1 MSLLHS
7 EYRDRLAHWQRVLA
21 SDFYRPLE
29 SIQFDGFTTMRH
41 LTPGQAAQGPF
52 CPMEEGTAWGHTW
65 EYMWC
70 RADITLP
77 EAAADK
83 TVAMELDLG
92 GEATLFVNGKA
103 FGTRRA
109 EWVSVPHHYIC
120 DNILTHCAQPGER
133 FSLLFEVY
141 AGHYFPD
148 VGGCSTGP
156 VLPGTL
162 QDPAAEGCRSRMGR
176 NTFGIWNENAY
187 QLWMDVSTLSM
198 LMDELPED
206 SLRASQI
213 ADGLERYTRIVDF
226 EQPAE
231 TRDECYRQARAS
243 LRPLLEC
250 HNGSTAPLMAAV
262 GNSHL
267 DLAWLWP
274 MQETHRKTARTFAA
288 QLRLLEQYPEYRY
301 IQSQPAA
308 YEMCREHYPELYERI
323 RSAVRSG
330 RWIAEGAM
338 YVEPDTNI
346 PSGEALVRQ
355 LVFGKRFYRDELGID
370 SQVLWLPDT
379 FGYSAVLPQLLA
391 GCGVRYLVTQK
402 IFWSYN
408 EGDPFPYHYFNWKG
422 MDGSQ
427 VVSFLP
433 TNYTYRTDPKELCG
447 VWKKRVQKRHLEDF
461 LIPFGYATLKGCPR

>member
-213 ADGLERYTRIVDF
+213 ADGLG
-226 EQPAE
+226 
-231 TRDECYRQARAS
+231 YR
-243 LRPLLEC
+243 
-250 HNGSTAPLMAAV
+250 V
-262 GNSHL
+262 
-267 DLAWLWP
+267 
-274 MQETHRKTARTFAA
+274 
-288 QLRLLEQYPEYRY
+288 
-301 IQSQPAA
+301 
-308 YEMCREHYPELYERI
+308 
-323 RSAVRSG
+323 
-330 RWIAEGAM
+330 
-338 YVEPDTNI
+338 
-346 PSGEALVRQ
+346 
-355 LVFGKRFYRDELGID
+355 
-370 SQVLWLPDT
+370 
-379 FGYSAVLPQLLA
+379 
-391 GCGVRYLVTQK
+391 
-402 IFWSYN
+402 
-408 EGDPFPYHYFNWKG
+408 
-422 MDGSQ
+422 
-427 VVSFLP
+427 
-433 TNYTYRTDPKELCG
+433 
-447 VWKKRVQKRHLEDF
+447 
-461 LIPFGYATLKGCPR
+461 

>member
-29 SIQFDGFTTMRH
+29 SIQFDGFTTIRH

-213 ADGLERYTRIVDF
+213 ADGGSGQFSSGSGLAVAY
-226 EQPAE
+226 A
-231 TRDECYRQARAS
+231 RDSPKDGA
-243 LRPLLEC
+243 
-250 HNGSTAPLMAAV
+250 
-262 GNSHL
+262 
-267 DLAWLWP
+267 
-274 MQETHRKTARTFAA
+274 
-288 QLRLLEQYPEYRY
+288 Y
-301 IQSQPAA
+301 ICRPAA
-308 YEMCREHYPELYERI
+308 SFGTISGIPLYPKPAGRLRDVPGALP
-323 RSAVRSG
+323 RAV
-330 RWIAEGAM
+330 
-338 YVEPDTNI
+338 
-346 PSGEALVRQ
+346 
-355 LVFGKRFYRDELGID
+355 
-370 SQVLWLPDT
+370 
-379 FGYSAVLPQLLA
+379 
-391 GCGVRYLVTQK
+391 
-402 IFWSYN
+402 
-408 EGDPFPYHYFNWKG
+408 
-422 MDGSQ
+422 
-427 VVSFLP
+427 
-433 TNYTYRTDPKELCG
+433 
-447 VWKKRVQKRHLEDF
+447 
-461 LIPFGYATLKGCPR
+461 

>member
-1 MSLLHS
+1 
-7 EYRDRLAHWQRVLA
+7 
-21 SDFYRPLE
+21 
-29 SIQFDGFTTMRH
+29 
-41 LTPGQAAQGPF
+41 
-52 CPMEEGTAWGHTW
+52 
-65 EYMWC
+65 MWC

-77 EAAADK
+77 EVADNK

-92 GEATLFVNGKA
+92 GEATLFVNGEA

-120 DNILTHCAQPGER
+120 DNILTHCAQPGGGVFHFCLR
-133 FSLLFEVY
+133 CTR
-141 AGHYFPD
+141 GHYFPD

-176 NTFGIWNENAY
+176 NTFGIWNENAH

-213 ADGLERYTRIVDF
+213 ADGWSGI
-226 EQPAE
+226 
-231 TRDECYRQARAS
+231 RAS
-243 LRPLLEC
+243 SILNNRLKRGTSVTAKPVPRCGPLLEC

-301 IQSQPAA
+301 IKSQPAA

-330 RWIAEGAM
+330 RWIAERAPCM
-338 YVEPDTNI
+338 WNRI
-346 PSGEALVRQ
+346 PTS
-355 LVFGKRFYRDELGID
+355 
-370 SQVLWLPDT
+370 LP
-379 FGYSAVLPQLLA
+379 A
-391 GCGVRYLVTQK
+391 
-402 IFWSYN
+402 
-408 EGDPFPYHYFNWKG
+408 
-422 MDGSQ
+422 
-427 VVSFLP
+427 
-433 TNYTYRTDPKELCG
+433 
-447 VWKKRVQKRHLEDF
+447 
-461 LIPFGYATLKGCPR
+461 

>member
-29 SIQFDGFTTMRH
+29 SIQFDGFTTIRH

-77 EAAADK
+77 EAAANK

-330 RWIAEGAM
+330 R
-338 YVEPDTNI
+338 
-346 PSGEALVRQ
+346 
-355 LVFGKRFYRDELGID
+355 
-370 SQVLWLPDT
+370 
-379 FGYSAVLPQLLA
+379 
-391 GCGVRYLVTQK
+391 
-402 IFWSYN
+402 
-408 EGDPFPYHYFNWKG
+408 
-422 MDGSQ
+422 
-427 VVSFLP
+427 
-433 TNYTYRTDPKELCG
+433 
-447 VWKKRVQKRHLEDF
+447 
-461 LIPFGYATLKGCPR
+461 

>member
-29 SIQFDGFTTMRH
+29 SIQFDGFTTIRH

-77 EAAADK
+77 EAADNK

-391 GCGVRYLVTQK
+391 GCVYLS
-402 IFWSYN
+402 IRFSN
-408 EGDPFPYHYFNWKG
+408 GI
-422 MDGSQ
+422 M
-427 VVSFLP
+427 
-433 TNYTYRTDPKELCG
+433 
-447 VWKKRVQKRHLEDF
+447 
-461 LIPFGYATLKGCPR
+461 IPCFA